1 MPSLD
6 RTLTANTFINSSAH
20 IRRTSFVT
28 VARILDHM
36 IDNEVITQ
44 DDLYMDLREELADI
58 VFESIRHHQ
67 D

>member
-1 MPSLD
+1 
-6 RTLTANTFINSSAH
+6 
-20 IRRTSFVT
+20 
-28 VARILDHM
+28 M